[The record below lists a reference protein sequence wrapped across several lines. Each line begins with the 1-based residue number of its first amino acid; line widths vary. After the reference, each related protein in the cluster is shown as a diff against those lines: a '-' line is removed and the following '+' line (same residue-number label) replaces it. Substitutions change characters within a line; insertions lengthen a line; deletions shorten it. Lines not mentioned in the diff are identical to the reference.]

1 MTPRTRQRVAG
12 FTLLEIIV
20 AVAIFGI
27 VSAVAYSGLNA
38 VLNTQ
43 SETRQHAERLNA
55 LQRALTLIETDFEQA
70 APRSVRDRYGDR
82 QPALQGNVDGVNL
95 TRAGHLNP
103 MGQPRSAFQRIG
115 YRLNEDGQLVRRT
128 WTGLDQPID
137 PSPHDAVLL
146 DHVDAFSVTYTTG
159 PDSDWVEQWPPTG
172 AQIPNQV
179 LPLAVKVTLKLPEY
193 KGEIVRILRI
203 PGS

>member
-1 MTPRTRQRVAG
+1 MTASRRQRVAG

-27 VSAVAYSGLNA
+27 VSAVAYSGLNM
-38 VLNTQ
+38 VLNAQ
-43 SETRQHAERLNA
+43 AQTRDHAERLSE
-55 LQRALTLIETDFEQA
+55 LQRALTLMETDFEQV

-82 QPALQGNVDGVNL
+82 QPALQGNVDGVTL

-103 MGQPRSAFQRIG
+103 MGQARSAFQRIG
-115 YRLNEDGQLVRRT
+115 YQLNDDKQLVRRT

-137 PSPHDAVLL
+137 PSPHDGILL
-146 DHVDAFSVTYTTG
+146 DHVDAFSVTYTSG

-172 AQIPNQV
+172 AKNPDRA
-179 LPLAVKVTLKLPEY
+179 LPAAVKITLKLPEY
-193 KGEIVRILRI
+193 QGEIVRILRI